1 MAAMMGDTYA
11 KVSENAVA
19 KWRLERA
26 RIMLR
31 LERHFSTPHRDRLAR
46 GVWIVLDGAR
56 FLQVQLVDGLT
67 SYEQRDARDRSRSRP
82 LMTTHFPSSLAVDR
96 RSRARDARVRAN
108 AAVAV
113 RPSRRKKVGTPRCR
127 LGADA
132 SFRDATIASRDRV
145 DARGRR
151 RDARER
157 QKLKRANERARA
169 RSTARRGRGRATR

>member
-1 MAAMMGDTYA
+1 MMGDTYA

-31 LERHFSTPHRDRLAR
+31 LA
-46 GVWIVLDGAR
+46 
-56 FLQVQLVDGLT
+56 
-67 SYEQRDARDRSRSRP
+67 
-82 LMTTHFPSSLAVDR
+82 SSLAVDR

-113 RPSRRKKVGTPRCR
+113 RPSQRKKVGTPRCR